1 MCVSWFNNFNMA
13 VSNQAKSLFC
23 IYAKLFAAIIFL
35 SGAFL
40 LYTAVI
46 APAQIFLWEIDE
58 VECKTF
64 PTLYFDLFV
73 DAFFLVRLMLLYNAT
88 VQLR

>member
-1 MCVSWFNNFNMA
+1 MA
-13 VSNQAKSLFC
+13 VSNQAKSWFC
-23 IYAKLFAAIIFL
+23 IYAKLFAAIVFL

-64 PTLYFDLFV
+64 PTLYFDIFV
-73 DAFFLVRLMLLYNAT
+73 DAFFLVRLMLLSSYFIMLLFNENKEF
-88 VQLR
+88 QN